1 MTRITDIVLVRGKTR
16 SVMTMAVMI
25 LYLLETDWRALYVQ
39 DSTPD
44 PPGTIQM
51 IEDQTERGSSWPLF
65 LIGGLLVAGALALA
79 AWNVELPYL
88 AFSSGPVSDAADAVV
103 AEEIEVF
110 PPDGEL
116 LMLTVVSQDVNV
128 FEALIAGLDP
138 SIDLVPKEAFRQPD
152 ETDDEYRRRVLAQM
166 DDSSQRAITVALSH
180 LGYEMVP
187 VDVLIT
193 DLMDNAPSSEVL
205 QIGDAVNSFDGVEIV
220 RSSDL
225 TDALAGHAPGDIVLM
240 GITREGSE
248 QTIDVE
254 LAARPDDPEGAMIG
268 ITVGE
273 LTEPPF
279 PLSIES
285 GSIGGPSAGMMHT
298 LAIVDTLT
306 PGELTG
312 GHVIAG
318 TGTIQ
323 YDGSVGGIGGIR
335 QKVVGAEAAGAEY
348 ILVPEGNYEEAL
360 TAERERIEIVPVAH
374 IDEALDFLENL
385 DAI

>member
-1 MTRITDIVLVRGKTR
+1 
-16 SVMTMAVMI
+16 
-25 LYLLETDWRALYVQ
+25 
-39 DSTPD
+39 
-44 PPGTIQM
+44 M

>member
-1 MTRITDIVLVRGKTR
+1 MDDV
-16 SVMTMAVMI
+16 
-25 LYLLETDWRALYVQ
+25 
-39 DSTPD
+39 
-44 PPGTIQM
+44 
-51 IEDQTERGSSWPLF
+51 TERGSSWPLF

-79 AWNVELPYL
+79 AWNVELPFL

-103 AEEIEVF
+103 AREVEVF
-110 PPDGEL
+110 PPNGEL

-138 SIDLVPKEAFRQPD
+138 NIDLVRKEAFRQPD
-152 ETDDEYRRRVLAQM
+152 ETDNEYRRRVLAQM
-166 DDSSQRAITVALSH
+166 DDSTQRAITVALNH

-187 VDVLIT
+187 IDVLIT
-193 DLMDNAPSSEVL
+193 DLIEDAPSAEVL

-220 RSSDL
+220 HSTDL
-225 TDALAGHAPGDIVLM
+225 TDALAGHTPGEVVVM
-240 GITREGSE
+240 GITREGSD

-279 PLSIES
+279 PLTIEA
-285 GSIGGPSAGMMHT
+285 GSVGGPSAGMMHA

-306 PGELTG
+306 PGELTA

-318 TGTIQ
+318 TGTIS
-323 YDGSVGGIGGIR
+323 YDGTVGSIGGIR

-360 TAERERIEIVPVAH
+360 TAERDAIEIVPVAH

-385 DAI
+385 GAA